1 MKKIVID
8 CRYLGKSGV
17 GRVLENVLLNLD
29 YSKDNYYIFWGQKKY
44 VDQFQANEY
53 IYDDVSPLSMKSM
66 INKNVKKINCADI
79 LFTPYFIIPYG
90 IKVKIISMIHDM
102 ILLDMPELNKNK
114 IEYLLKKYIIKRGIK
129 KSKYI
134 VTVSQFSLDRISAYY
149 PKYKQKYSFHYLG
162 VTDDFKSF
170 SSSEKKKNQV
180 VFVGNIKKHKGLK
193 TLIEAYSNIES
204 EIDLVI
210 VGDDKNF
217 RNGDKEISNLIS
229 KTNITFTGR
238 VSDKDLKRIISESKF
253 LIQPSLYEGFGLPP
267 LEALYLGTKPI
278 VSDIEVFRE
287 IYNDLPVLFFEKNNA
302 ADLQEKIL
310 HGDASLNLDID
321 KLNQKFSYKK
331 FTSYIEIFF
340 DETKGNEG

>member
-238 VSDKDLKRIISESKF
+238 VSDEDLKRIISESKF

-278 VSDIEVFRE
+278 VSDIEVFKE
-287 IYNDLPVLFFEKNNA
+287 IYSDLPVLFFETKNA
-302 ADLQEKIL
+302 YDLQEKIL
-310 HGDASLNLDID
+310 YGDSTLQIDLNKIE
-321 KLNQKFSYKK
+321 QKFSYKK
-331 FTSYIEIFF
+331 FANYIEGFY
-340 DETKGNEG
+340 DKM

>member
-238 VSDKDLKRIISESKF
+238 VSDEDLKRIISESKF

-278 VSDIEVFRE
+278 VSDIEVFKE
-287 IYNDLPVLFFEKNNA
+287 IYSDLPVLFFETKNA
-302 ADLQEKIL
+302 YDLQEKIL
-310 HGDASLNLDID
+310 YGDSTLQIDLNKIE
-321 KLNQKFSYKK
+321 QKFSYKK
-331 FTSYIEIFF
+331 FANYIERFY
-340 DETKGNEG
+340 DKM